1 MSGTK
6 LMNVF
11 QQPAS
16 VSLSR
21 DGVLRCSGAWRMP
34 EVPFLQRQLAQVRW
48 IPGKQ
53 IWEMSAVTS
62 MDTTGAWLVRRSI
75 TRLQRSGH
83 EIELRGLRP
92 EFDHLVR
99 WVSENNGAGILAARP
114 EQQRF
119 IDRLGRAAWSA
130 ALNTL
135 SFLSFIGESTG
146 VLLRLA
152 GNPRRIRWQAFF
164 YNLKAGGLEAIPI
177 VGLLSFLMGVV
188 IAYQA
193 AVQLRP
199 YGASVFI
206 VEFVGISMLREIAP
220 VITAIIV
227 AGRSGSAY
235 TAQIGT
241 MKVTEE
247 VDALRTMGI
256 GPLEL
261 LVAPKVLALMLALP
275 LLTAFA
281 DVTGVF
287 GGMVIA
293 SNQLNV
299 GFNVFLDRFKTVISP
314 TNYLIGIGKAPVF
327 AIIIGMIGCY
337 QGLRV
342 SGSAESVGRHT
353 TVSVVQSIFLVIVF
367 DAFFSILLSWMGIG
381 LFAR

>member
-1 MSGTK
+1 
-6 LMNVF
+6 MNVF

-16 VSLSR
+16 VSLDR

-48 IPGKQ
+48 VPGKQ
-53 IWEMSAVTS
+53 IWEMSAITS
-62 MDTTGAWLVRRSI
+62 MDTTGAWLVRRSM
-75 TRLQRSGH
+75 TRLQRSGRAV
-83 EIELRGLRP
+83 ELRGLRP

-99 WVSENNGAGILAARP
+99 WVSEDNGGGGILATP
-114 EQQRF
+114 PPQRRV

-130 ALNTL
+130 SLNAL

-152 GNPRRIRWQAFF
+152 VKPRRIRWQAFF

-293 SNQLNV
+293 SNQLDV

>member
-1 MSGTK
+1 MVQT
-6 LMNVF
+6 
-11 QQPAS
+11 AS
-16 VSLSR
+16 ASLENN
-21 DGVLRCSGAWRMP
+21 GVLRCSGAWRMR
-34 EVPFLQRQLAQVRW
+34 EVPFLERQLAQVRW
-48 IPGKQ
+48 TPGKQ
-53 IWEMSAVTS
+53 IWDMSAITA
-62 MDTTGAWLVRRSI
+62 MDTTGAWLVRRAT
-75 TRLQRSGH
+75 TRLRRSGRDV
-83 EIELRGLRP
+83 ELLGLRP

-99 WVSENNGAGILAARP
+99 WVSEDNGGGNLAARA
-114 EQQRF
+114 EHRRS
-119 IDRLGRAAWSA
+119 IDRLGRSSWNAS
-130 ALNTL
+130 LNAL
-135 SFLSFIGESTG
+135 SFLSFIGESTW
-146 VLLRLA
+146 VLLRLTA
-152 GNPRRIRWQAFF
+152 NPRRIRWQAFF

-199 YGASVFI
+199 YGAAVFI

-261 LVAPKVLALMLALP
+261 LVAPKVMALMLALP

-293 SNQLNV
+293 SNQLGV

-327 AIIIGMIGCY
+327 AIIIAMIGCY

>member
-1 MSGTK
+1 
-6 LMNVF
+6 
-11 QQPAS
+11 
-16 VSLSR
+16 
-21 DGVLRCSGAWRMP
+21 
-34 EVPFLQRQLAQVRW
+34 
-48 IPGKQ
+48 
-53 IWEMSAVTS
+53 
-62 MDTTGAWLVRRSI
+62 
-75 TRLQRSGH
+75 
-83 EIELRGLRP
+83 
-92 EFDHLVR
+92 
-99 WVSENNGAGILAARP
+99 
-114 EQQRF
+114 
-119 IDRLGRAAWSA
+119 
-130 ALNTL
+130 
-135 SFLSFIGESTG
+135 
-146 VLLRLA
+146 
-152 GNPRRIRWQAFF
+152 
-164 YNLKAGGLEAIPI
+164 
-177 VGLLSFLMGVV
+177 
-188 IAYQA
+188 
-193 AVQLRP
+193 VQLRP

-206 VEFVGISMLREIAP
+206 VEFVGIAMLREIAP

-256 GPLEL
+256 GPLDL
-261 LVAPKVLALMLALP
+261 LIAPKVLALIVALP

-293 SNQLNV
+293 STQLDV
-299 GFNVFLDRFKTVISP
+299 GFEAFLDRFKTVISP

-327 AIIIGMIGCY
+327 AVIIAMIGCY

-367 DAFFSILLSWMGIG
+367 DALFSILLSRMGIG

>member
-1 MSGTK
+1 M
-6 LMNVF
+6 
-11 QQPAS
+11 
-16 VSLSR
+16 
-21 DGVLRCSGAWRMP
+21 
-34 EVPFLQRQLAQVRW
+34 
-48 IPGKQ
+48 
-53 IWEMSAVTS
+53 
-62 MDTTGAWLVRRSI
+62 
-75 TRLQRSGH
+75 TRLQRSGR
-83 EIELRGLRP
+83 EVELRGLRP

-99 WVSENNGAGILAARP
+99 WVSEDNTDGILAARP
-114 EQQRF
+114 QPRRF

-130 ALNTL
+130 WLNAL
-135 SFLSFIGESTG
+135 SFLSFVGESTW
-146 VLLRLA
+146 VLVRLA
-152 GNPRRIRWQAFF
+152 ANPRRIRWQAFF

-199 YGASVFI
+199 YGAAVFI

-293 SNQLNV
+293 SSQLNV

-327 AIIIGMIGCY
+327 AIIIAMIGCY

>member
-1 MSGTK
+1 
-6 LMNVF
+6 
-11 QQPAS
+11 
-16 VSLSR
+16 
-21 DGVLRCSGAWRMP
+21 MP

-53 IWEMSAVTS
+53 IWEMSAITS
-62 MDTTGAWLVRRSI
+62 MDTTGAWLVRRSM
-75 TRLQRSGH
+75 TRLQRSGRAV
-83 EIELRGLRP
+83 ELRGLRP

-99 WVSENNGAGILAARP
+99 WVSEDNGGGILATP
-114 EQQRF
+114 PPQRRV

-130 ALNTL
+130 SLNAL

-152 GNPRRIRWQAFF
+152 VKPQRIRWQAFF

-293 SNQLNV
+293 SNQLDV

>member
-1 MSGTK
+1 MASMTK
-6 LMNVF
+6 T
-11 QQPAS
+11 AGI
-16 VSLSR
+16 SLDR
-21 DGVLRCSGAWRMP
+21 NGILRCSGAWKMP
-34 EVPFLQRQLAQVRW
+34 DVPSLERQLAQLRW
-48 IPGKQ
+48 APGRQ
-53 IWEMSAVTS
+53 IWEMSGITS
-62 MDTTGAWLVRRSI
+62 MDTTGAWLV
-75 TRLQRSGH
+75 QRSMSRLKRTGRQV
-83 EIELRGLRP
+83 ELRGLRP

-99 WVSENNGAGILAARP
+99 WVSEDEGDGMLAVPPAER
-114 EQQRF
+114 RF
-119 IDRLGRAAWSA
+119 MDRLGRAAWNAST
-130 ALNTL
+130 N
-135 SFLSFIGESTG
+135 SFSFFSFVGESAW
-146 VLLRLA
+146 VLVRILA
-152 GNPRRIRWQAFF
+152 NPRRIRWQAFF

-199 YGASVFI
+199 YGAAVFI

-261 LVAPKVLALMLALP
+261 LVAPKILALIVALP

-281 DVTGVF
+281 DATGVF

-293 SNQLNV
+293 SNQLGV

-327 AIIIGMIGCY
+327 AIIIAMIGCY

>member
-1 MSGTK
+1 MF
-6 LMNVF
+6 NVPQLERRLARVF
-11 QQPAS
+11 ALPPGRQVWQM
-16 VSLSR
+16 
-21 DGVLRCSGAWRMP
+21 DG
-34 EVPFLQRQLAQVRW
+34 
-48 IPGKQ
+48 I
-53 IWEMSAVTS
+53 TS
-62 MDTTGAWLVRRSI
+62 MDTAGAWLVRRSL
-75 TRLQRSGH
+75 TRLKQKGTLV
-83 EIELRGLRP
+83 ELHGLRP
-92 EFDHLVR
+92 EFDQLIR
-99 WVSENNGAGILAARP
+99 WVSTEEEGEILTARAEP
-114 EQQRF
+114 RRRLEK
-119 IDRLGRAAWSA
+119 LGRWAWD
-130 ALNTL
+130 LCLHGVT
-135 SFLSFIGESTG
+135 FLSFVGESTW
-146 VLLRLA
+146 VLLRLMTR
-152 GNPRRIRWQAFF
+152 PDRIRWQAFF
-164 YNLKAGGLEAIPI
+164 YNLKTGGLEAIPI
-177 VGLLSFLMGVV
+177 AGLLSFLMGVV

-206 VEFVGISMLREIAP
+206 VEFVGIAMLREIAP

-256 GPLEL
+256 GPLEIL
-261 LVAPKVLALMLALP
+261 IAPKVLALIVALP

-293 SNQLNV
+293 SSQLNV
-299 GFNVFLDRFKTVISP
+299 GFEAFLDRFKSVISP

-327 AIIIGMIGCY
+327 AIIIAMIGCY

-367 DAFFSILLSWMGIG
+367 DALFSILLSWMGIG